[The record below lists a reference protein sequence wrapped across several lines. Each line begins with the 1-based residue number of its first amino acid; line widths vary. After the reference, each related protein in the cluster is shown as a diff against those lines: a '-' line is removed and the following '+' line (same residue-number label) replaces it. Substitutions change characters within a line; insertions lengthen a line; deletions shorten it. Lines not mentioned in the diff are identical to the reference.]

1 METATHFIITLKT
14 LEHKKLKRIAIIA
27 PNSKLF
33 NKEIKK
39 LSDCHW
45 SRTHNCWHIAYTKR
59 AAQHAIEVLS
69 KLGKVDVEQLKQH
82 QQIKQGLALNTET
95 ITNISKAKIITTVAV
110 TSKLS
115 TPLKINPFDALCAA
129 NMNAYHEFIN
139 LLKAKAYSQST
150 FKTYRNEFLIFL
162 KKLKD
167 IPAERLEVEHI
178 KRYIIHCLENEKLSE
193 NTVHSRLN
201 ALKFY
206 YEQVLGK
213 EKMFF
218 EMPRPKKP
226 LQLPKV
232 LGESEVGKLFNAI
245 QNIKHKAILFT
256 AYSAG
261 LRVSEVVKLR
271 VQDIDSSRMQI
282 FVEKAKGKKDRYVM
296 LSSLLLDILRGYI
309 KSLNCAPTYYLFEGQ
324 NKHEHY
330 SCRSAQDIFKVAKD
344 KAGITKKM
352 SFHSLRHSFATHLL
366 DKGVDIKYIKDLLG
380 HFNIKT
386 TERYLHIRKD
396 KLMSISSPLDDLW
409 VKGEIKW

>member
-1 METATHFIITLKT
+1 MEIPHFIITLKHINHRK
-14 LEHKKLKRIAIIA
+14 LERIAILA
-27 PNSKLF
+27 PHNAVF
-33 NKEIKK
+33 NKVVRK

-45 SRTHNCWHIAYTKR
+45 SRTQNCWHIAC
-59 AAQHAIEVLS
+59 S
-69 KLGKVDVEQLKQH
+69 KIAVQQALFALCKVGKVDLELLKQ
-82 QQIKQGLALNTET
+82 QLIDKKNPSATLNE
-95 ITNISKAKIITTVAV
+95 IAEKKAKIITTVAIAPKI
-110 TSKLS
+110 T
-115 TPLKINPFDALCAA
+115 TPLNINPFEALGAA

-162 KKLKD
+162 KKIKD
-167 IPAERLEVEHI
+167 IPAEKLEVEHI
-178 KRYIIHCLENEKLSE
+178 KRYIVHCLEDDKLSE

-245 QNIKHKAILFT
+245 HNIKHKAILFT

-271 VQDIDSSRMQI
+271 LQDIDSSRMQI

-296 LSSLLLDILRGYI
+296 LSNLLLDILRGYI
-309 KSLNCAPTYYLFEGQ
+309 KSLKTTPTYYLFEGQ

-330 SCRSAQDIFKVAKD
+330 SCRSAQDIFKMAKD

>member
-1 METATHFIITLKT
+1 
-14 LEHKKLKRIAIIA
+14 
-27 PNSKLF
+27 
-33 NKEIKK
+33 
-39 LSDCHW
+39 
-45 SRTHNCWHIAYTKR
+45 
-59 AAQHAIEVLS
+59 
-69 KLGKVDVEQLKQH
+69 
-82 QQIKQGLALNTET
+82 
-95 ITNISKAKIITTVAV
+95 
-110 TSKLS
+110 
-115 TPLKINPFDALCAA
+115 
-129 NMNAYHEFIN
+129 
-139 LLKAKAYSQST
+139 
-150 FKTYRNEFLIFL
+150 
-162 KKLKD
+162 
-167 IPAERLEVEHI
+167 
-178 KRYIIHCLENEKLSE
+178 
-193 NTVHSRLN
+193 
-201 ALKFY
+201 
-206 YEQVLGK
+206 
-213 EKMFF
+213 MFF
-218 EMPRPKKP
+218 ELPRPKKP

-232 LGESEVGKLFNAI
+232 LGESEVSKLFNAI
-245 QNIKHKAILFT
+245 NNIKHKAILFT

-271 VQDIDSSRMQI
+271 LQDIDSSRMQI

-309 KSLNCAPTYYLFEGQ
+309 KSLKNTPTYYLFEGQ

-330 SCRSAQDIFKVAKD
+330 SCRAAQDVFKMAKD

>member
-1 METATHFIITLKT
+1 MEQSTKFIITLAY
-14 LEHKKLKRIAIIA
+14 LEHKTLKRIAILA
-27 PNSKLF
+27 PCNKTF
-33 NKEIKK
+33 NKEVKK

-45 SRTHNCWHIAYTKR
+45 SRTHHCWHIACTKK
-59 AAQHAIEVLS
+59 AVQQAISILS
-69 KLGKVDVEQLKQH
+69 KLGKIDYEQLKQNLQL
-82 QQIKQGLALNTET
+82 QQNLPIAT
-95 ITNISKAKIITTVAV
+95 IAATTNGKAKIISAVAV
-110 TSKLS
+110 SPKST
-115 TPLKINPFDALCAA
+115 TPLKINPFEALCAA

-178 KRYIIHCLENEKLSE
+178 KRYIVHCLENEKLSE

-218 EMPRPKKP
+218 DMPRPKKP

-309 KSLNCAPTYYLFEGQ
+309 KSLHTAPTYYLFEGQ

-330 SCRSAQDIFKVAKD
+330 SCRSAQDIFKAAKD
-344 KAGITKKM
+344 RAGITKKM

>member
-1 METATHFIITLKT
+1 MQQKTQFIITLKY
-14 LEHKKLKRIAIIA
+14 LEHKKLHRIAIIA
-27 PNSKLF
+27 PNDVHF
-33 NKEIKK
+33 NKVVRK

-45 SRTHNCWHIAYTKR
+45 SRTHNCWHIACKKQ
-59 AAQHAIEVLS
+59 AAEQAIKLLS
-69 KLGKVDVEQLKQH
+69 SIGKVDIEQLKQH
-82 QQIKQGLALNTET
+82 LIASQQSLQPQVNTAEL
-95 ITNISKAKIITTVAV
+95 KAKIV
-110 TSKLS
+110 TSLAIQPKYNN
-115 TPLKINPFDALCAA
+115 PLKINPFDALCAA
-129 NMNAYHEFIN
+129 NMNAYHDFIN
-139 LLKAKAYSQST
+139 LLRAKAYSPST

-167 IPAERLEVEHI
+167 IPAEKLDAEHI
-178 KRYIIHCLENEKLSE
+178 KRYIIHCLEIEKLTE

-218 EMPRPKKP
+218 ELPRPKKP

-232 LGESEVGKLFNAI
+232 LGESEVSKLFNAI
-245 QNIKHKAILFT
+245 NNIKHKAILFT

-271 VQDIDSSRMQI
+271 LQDIDSSRMQI

-309 KSLNCAPTYYLFEGQ
+309 KSLKNTPTYYLFEGQ

-330 SCRSAQDIFKVAKD
+330 SCRAAQDVFKMAKD